1 MCAEP
6 HMHVRSSL
14 VKLGTSVYTCATCS
28 VWPYAAP
35 QPPLQARWLGPVLV
49 SRARLPCRQRAGWC
63 GAPPLNCCAR
73 APTSERAA
81 QAVCLVVRN
90 QHADIREWLEH
101 HLALG
106 AGRFYVFD
114 NNSTAPMLDAV
125 LDLVQAG
132 VVEYHYLT
140 AFRHHS
146 NKRAPGPPAAHGG
159 SGNAH
164 ALLPRRPFAVPRPS
178 PPSRGC
184 SVYVNMSKA
193 KGAQGLRRRR
203 PQLYVYDT
211 CIEQYRARHR
221 WMAFI
226 DADEFFVLRDARA
239 PDLPALLAEYEQFG
253 ALAVNWQARRARCPR
268 TRACSAPAPP
278 WCRSAQWSAGGSPRS
293 RRAANAHRG
302 TGTAQCARWPG
313 HECGAD
319 GRRASGGG
327 AVGPRHAAGR
337 QHAGG
342 VSPLPACT
350 QPGQPARQGHRE
362 PGVRAARGRRPAHL
376 HVHGTPSARGVLC
389 GGARM
394 LSCTQGWGVLLVVC
408 SSHSSPRH
416 S

>member
-1 MCAEP
+1 
-6 HMHVRSSL
+6 MHVRSSL

-140 AFRHHS
+140 AFRHRS

-159 SGNAH
+159 SGTARPV
-164 ALLPRRPFAVPRPS
+164 LLRRPCAVSRPSPCHVRDVRSVNCRGEGRRMAVPPQAAAVRVRHVHSAVPRA
-178 PPSRGC
+178 PPLDGLHRRG
-184 SVYVNMSKA
+184 
-193 KGAQGLRRRR
+193 R
-203 PQLYVYDT
+203 
-211 CIEQYRARHR
+211 
-221 WMAFI
+221 
-226 DADEFFVLRDARA
+226 VLRA
-239 PDLPALLAEYEQFG
+239 
-253 ALAVNWQARRARCPR
+253 ARRARAGPAR
-268 TRACSAPAPP
+268 AAGRVRAVRRACCQLAGARRAPCPAHAHAPAPL
-278 WCRSAQWSAGGSPRS
+278 WRCSVRWSSGGRPRS
-293 RRAANAHRG
+293 RRAAYRIEAP
-302 TGTAQCARWPG
+302 A
-313 HECGAD
+313 
-319 GRRASGGG
+319 
-327 AVGPRHAAGR
+327 PRK
-337 QHAGG
+337 
-342 VSPLPACT
+342 L
-350 QPGQPARQGHRE
+350 
-362 PGVRAARGRRPAHL
+362 RAAR
-376 HVHGTPSARGVLC
+376 ARLWC
-389 GGARM
+389 
-394 LSCTQGWGVLLVVC
+394 
-408 SSHSSPRH
+408 
-416 S
+416 